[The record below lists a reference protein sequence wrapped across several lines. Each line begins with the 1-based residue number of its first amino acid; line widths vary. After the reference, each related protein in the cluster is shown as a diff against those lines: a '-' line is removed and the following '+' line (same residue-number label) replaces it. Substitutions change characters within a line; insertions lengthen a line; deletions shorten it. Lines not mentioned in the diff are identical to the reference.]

1 MAPEDKIGP
10 GFAHTTGLAH
20 THGRPE
26 LAMYGLGIHA
36 IHHTLNRLGAK
47 SAASAVQAE
56 GQRHPE
62 IVDSHQVALRQTDPR
77 RYRTFL
83 GRATGTYRRPRCP
96 CSNSRGPIQTTDST
110 EKIRLRRG
118 IGSHNLRRGCHRE
131 STPPEPG
138 RPNSDLS
145 HTNQSQTNTITGNRS
160 NKITLRKSSNP
171 TQPKSNHLTP
181 KKRKPKHHHKKNTAP
196 HYQAPTTRRGAAHD
210 DLPRLPRLPPTSP
223 SRA

>member
-56 GQRHPE
+56 DQRHPE

-83 GRATGTYRRPRCP
+83 GRATGTYRRPPLPELQLARP
-96 CSNSRGPIQTTDST
+96 DTDD
-110 EKIRLRRG
+110 RF
-118 IGSHNLRRGCHRE
+118 H
-131 STPPEPG
+131 
-138 RPNSDLS
+138 
-145 HTNQSQTNTITGNRS
+145 
-160 NKITLRKSSNP
+160 
-171 TQPKSNHLTP
+171 
-181 KKRKPKHHHKKNTAP
+181 
-196 HYQAPTTRRGAAHD
+196 
-210 DLPRLPRLPPTSP
+210 
-223 SRA
+223 